1 MKRYSKFIPWA
12 LIVLVGIAVAGIVFS
27 AYNDR
32 SDEAISKLPK
42 IKPLPA
48 VWGNKSLID
57 MNIRCSHNSYMRGFQ
72 HLSPVSVDAV
82 IEALDLGARSIE
94 LDIVRMDNNPYIAHG
109 SSSAITSL
117 NVVQLK
123 TMLRVI
129 DDNAF
134 KEIND
139 PLILFLEIYNN
150 DDDALCSK
158 IKDELILAFGQKL
171 RYYNGLS
178 DKGLTQTTLNDLR
191 GQVVVIANTSNP
203 ALSMLLE
210 RRHEWAN
217 IGSSDPNALSI
228 RGDQNVL
235 WRVFP
240 ENKLSALSVNINSK
254 PFIDYEYN
262 LIAMNF
268 GSRDKNLYD
277 YLSYFGEYTMRPR
290 QG

>member
-1 MKRYSKFIPWA
+1 MKRYSKFIPCA
-12 LIVLVGIAVAGIVFS
+12 LIMLVGIAVAALVIS

-42 IKPLPA
+42 VKPFPA
-48 VWGNKSLID
+48 AWGNKTLID

-82 IEALDLGARSIE
+82 IEVLDMGARSIE
-94 LDIVRMDNNPYIAHG
+94 LDIVKVENNPYIAHG
-109 SSSAITSL
+109 SASAITSL
-117 NVVQLK
+117 NVIQLK

-129 DDNAF
+129 DDNVF
-134 KEIND
+134 KDIDD
-139 PLILFLEIYNN
+139 PLILFLEIHDK
-150 DDDALCSK
+150 DDEAFCAK
-158 IKDELILAFGQKL
+158 IKDELLLAFGQKL
-171 RYYNGLS
+171 RYYHGLS
-178 DKGLTQTTLNDLR
+178 DKGLSDTTLNELR

-210 RRHEWAN
+210 RRYEWAN
-217 IGSSDPNALSI
+217 VGSRDPNSLSK

-240 ENKLSALSVNINSK
+240 ENKLSALSSNINSK

-290 QG
+290 RG